1 MEPIISLI
9 FFHCVFGKNFLV
21 EVENDPI
28 ENDLSSDEKFE
39 TELNNSLEDASE
51 EGDKAAFKE
60 VLENKKKAGKDYSQW
75 LLGMDLPGQLNNIAR
90 VQNWRQ

>member
-51 EGDKAAFKE
+51 KGDKAAFKE
-60 VLENKKKAGKDYSQW
+60 VLENFCEHAFSVCGNARRHCLKAMLAD
-75 LLGMDLPGQLNNIAR
+75 MPADT
-90 VQNWRQ
+90 V